1 MLTLCGS
8 LGERSANAAALA
20 VARRRLVAAGHVVV
34 GWPDLAA
41 VPAFRQELVDEP
53 GEVVGSLRAALD
65 ATDGLLLAAPEYAGG
80 VAGSMKNALD
90 WLVGSASLYRRPL
103 AVLSAGTSGGA
114 HAIDELV
121 RTLSWQGAFVVA
133 TLGIASPRPKMNADG
148 QFTDSATIAATEQ
161 WAGELARAL
170 DATESQRW
178 HMAAPVIARH
188 GVGPERLGPP
198 PE

>member
-20 VARRRLVAAGHVVV
+20 VARHHLVAVGHVVV

-41 VPAFRQELVDEP
+41 VPAFRPELVDEP
-53 GEVVGSLRAALD
+53 GDVVRSLRAALD
-65 ATDGLLLAAPEYAGG
+65 ASEGLLLAAPEYAGG
-80 VAGSMKNALD
+80 VSGSVKNALD
-90 WLVGSASLYRRPL
+90 WLVGSASLYRRPV
-103 AVLSAGTSGGA
+103 AVLSAGTTGGV
-114 HAIDELV
+114 HAIEELV

-148 QFTDSATIAATEQ
+148 QFTDAATLAAIER
-161 WAGELARAL
+161 WAGELAAAL

-178 HMAAPVIARH
+178 HMAAPLIVRH
-188 GVGPERLGPP
+188 GIGPERLGPAP
-198 PE
+198 A